1 MPLTRAWFLEAAD
14 RALKSAAQAVI
25 LLLGATT
32 TIDAFTLDWKVA
44 AGTALGAASLSVL
57 TSIVSMPFGDAGT
70 ASFLPVTRGRHELR
84 D

>member
-1 MPLTRAWFLEAAD
+1 MPLTRAWIVEVAD

-25 LLLGATT
+25 LLWTAT

-57 TSIVSMPFGDAGT
+57 TSVVSSPFGEPGT
-70 ASFLPVTRGRHELR
+70 PSFLSVKHGRHELN
-84 D
+84 